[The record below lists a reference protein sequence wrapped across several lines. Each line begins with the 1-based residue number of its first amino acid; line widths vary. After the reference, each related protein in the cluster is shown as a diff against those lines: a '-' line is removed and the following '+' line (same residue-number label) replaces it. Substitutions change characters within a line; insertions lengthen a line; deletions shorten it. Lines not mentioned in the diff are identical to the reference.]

1 MKSKQEILLE
11 NENIEIE
18 LFLQAI
24 HLKFGYDF
32 RNYGKAHIK
41 RRVRHRLSVSDF
53 KNVSELIHKILYD
66 PVFYQEILQDLS
78 ITVTEMFRDPE
89 FYLAVRKEVV
99 ALLKTY
105 PFIKIWHA
113 GCATGEEVY
122 SMAILLKEE
131 GLLKRS
137 QIYATDFNQIALQKA
152 RNGIYPIGRI
162 KEYTQNYQK
171 SGGKASFSDY
181 YNARYES
188 VILNE
193 SLKDNVVFA
202 DHNLVT
208 DGVFGE
214 MNMVICRNVMIYF
227 DKDLQNKVTK
237 LFCDSLVPGGFL
249 CLGSKESLRFAE
261 IANKFDVTTE
271 KQKIYRKKFEAS

>member
-1 MKSKQEILLE
+1 MKNKNEIIKE

-18 LFLQAI
+18 LFLQAVY
-24 HLKFGYDF
+24 KKYGYDF

-41 RRVRHRLSVSDF
+41 RRIRHRISVSDL
-53 KNVSELIHKILYD
+53 NNISEMTHKVLYD

-89 FYLAVRKEVV
+89 FYNAVRNDVV
-99 ALLKTY
+99 PVLKTY

-122 SMAILLKEE
+122 SMAIVLMEE

-137 QIYATDFNQIALQKA
+137 QIYATDFNQLALQKA
-152 RNGIYPIGRI
+152 KNGIFPIDRI
-162 KEYTQNYQK
+162 KEFTQNYQQ
-171 SGGKASFSDY
+171 SGGKSSFSDY

-188 VILNE
+188 VILND
-193 SLKDNVVFA
+193 SLRENIVFA

-214 MNMVICRNVMIYF
+214 MNMIICRNVLIYF
-227 DKDLQNKVTK
+227 DKILQDKVIT
-237 LFCDSLVPGGFL
+237 LFFDSLVPGGFL

-261 IANKFDVTTE
+261 YASKFD
-271 KQKIYRKKFEAS
+271 KNFDRNKIYRKKFTD

>member
-1 MKSKQEILLE
+1 MKNDQEVFKE

-18 LFLQAI
+18 LFLQAVYM
-24 HLKFGYDF
+24 KYGYDF

-41 RRVRHRLSVSDF
+41 RRVRHRMSVSDF
-53 KNVSELIHKILYD
+53 DNVSELIHKLLYS

-78 ITVTEMFRDPE
+78 ITVTEMFRDPD
-89 FYLAVRKEVV
+89 FYLAVRNEVV

-122 SMAILLKEE
+122 SMAILLREE

-137 QIYATDFNQIALQKA
+137 QIYATDFNQMALQKA
-152 RNGIYPIGRI
+152 RNGIYPIDRV

-193 SLKDNVVFA
+193 SLKENIVFA

-227 DKDLQNKVTK
+227 DKDLQNKVIR
-237 LFCDSLVPGGFL
+237 LFYESLVPGGFL
-249 CLGSKESLRFAE
+249 CLGSKESLRFAS
-261 IANKFDVTTE
+261 IAAKFDVTSE
-271 KQKIYRKKFEAS
+271 KQKIYRKKFEV